1 MIYIALSVAGVL
13 LLGVLVGFFL
23 ALVAVSILSDV

>member
-13 LLGVLVGFFL
+13 LLGFLVGFFL
-23 ALVAVSILSDV
+23 AVVAVPILSDV